1 MFCFQP
7 PVVCLF
13 RSTYFYHHLIST
25 NFTYFSCYCHYLI
38 SFVIEYFYI
47 PQYFTIDIDFWNI
60 VLFFLCMLPFFLLWW
75 EYWLL
80 PAWGLRSIETITDF
94 CCCFCFLLKFSSPLY
109 AFSVCFFFGIT
120 ATQKKVFRLNLSAVI
135 TSMKSKQLASV
146 LSKPAHS
153 GHLEILFPF
162 S

>member
-109 AFSVCFFFGIT
+109 AFSVCFFFWNNCNTEESIQIESVRSYYQYEKQT
-120 ATQKKVFRLNLSAVI
+120 A
-135 TSMKSKQLASV
+135 SKCIIQTCTLWALGDPVS
-146 LSKPAHS
+146 
-153 GHLEILFPF
+153 F
-162 S
+162 